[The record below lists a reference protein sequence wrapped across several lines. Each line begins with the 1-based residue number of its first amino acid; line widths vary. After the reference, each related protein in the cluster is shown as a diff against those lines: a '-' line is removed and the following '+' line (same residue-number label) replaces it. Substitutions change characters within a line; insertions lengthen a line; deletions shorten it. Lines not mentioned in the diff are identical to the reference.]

1 MIKSTKAQ
9 PVFDKKMLRRKGR
22 QKKLDKA
29 DYIILAILTIYAV
42 MIIYPFYN
50 AFLISISTEQAY
62 LANAFMLWPKEFS
75 DEAYQT
81 VFTSELLLSGYLIT
95 IYRVVLGVA
104 INLLFTVLAGYVL
117 SRDSFFGKNFVMNL
131 IIVTIFFGGG
141 LIPYYNLILSLGLKN
156 SPLVLILPG
165 AIDTFNMLLV
175 RNYFYSIPK
184 ELEEAAKI
192 DGANDFQTL
201 FRIFVPVA
209 MPVIATVGL
218 FYAVGHWNE
227 WFNSFLFIDEQ
238 SLKPLQ
244 LVLREIIVD
253 TTSSLGPTPSGK
265 PSFTEGV
272 KMASIYFTM
281 LPIMLVYPFVQKHFV
296 RGIMVGAIKG

>member
-1 MIKSTKAQ
+1 MIKSKKPL
-9 PVFDKKMLRRKGR
+9 PVFDKRLLKRRGFS
-22 QKKLDKA
+22 KKLDKI
-29 DYIILAILTIYAV
+29 DYVILVILTIYAGL
-42 MIIYPFYN
+42 IIYPFYN

-75 DEAYQT
+75 AEAYRT
-81 VFTSELLLSGYLIT
+81 VFTSDLLLSGYLIT
-95 IYRVVLGVA
+95 IYRVVLGVT
-104 INLLFTVLAGYVL
+104 INLLFTILAGYVL
-117 SRDSFFGKNFVMNL
+117 SRENFFGKNLVMNI

-192 DGANDFQTL
+192 DGANDVQIL
-201 FRIFVPVA
+201 FKVFVPIA

-227 WFNSFLFIDEQ
+227 WFNSFLFIEEQ

-296 RGIMVGAIKG
+296 RGIMVGALKG

>member
-1 MIKSTKAQ
+1 MINSKKIA
-9 PVFDKKMLRRKGR
+9 PVFDKRLLKRGGFN
-22 QKKLDKA
+22 KKLDKV
-29 DYIILAILTIYAV
+29 DYAILIMLSLYAALIV
-42 MIIYPFYN
+42 YPFYN

-75 DEAYQT
+75 SEAYRT
-81 VFTSELLLSGYLIT
+81 VFTSDLLLSGYLIT
-95 IYRVVLGVA
+95 IYRVVLGVT
-104 INLLFTVLAGYVL
+104 INLVFTILAGYVL
-117 SRDSFFGKNFVMNL
+117 SRENFFGKNILMNL

-156 SPLVLILPG
+156 SPLVLVLPG

-192 DGANDFQTL
+192 DGANDVQIL
-201 FRIFVPVA
+201 LKVFVPIA

-227 WFNSFLFIDEQ
+227 WFNSFLFIEEQ
-238 SLKPLQ
+238 TLKPLQ

-296 RGIMVGAIKG
+296 RGIMVGALKG

>member
-1 MIKSTKAQ
+1 MMKSNKGA
-9 PVFDKKMLRRKGR
+9 PVFDKRLLHRNGRK
-22 QKKLDKA
+22 KKLDKA
-29 DYIILAILTIYAV
+29 DYAILAILSIYAV
-42 MIIYPFYN
+42 LIIYPFYN

-62 LANAFMLWPKEFS
+62 LANSFMLWPKEFS
-75 DEAYQT
+75 TEAYQT
-81 VFTSELLLSGYLIT
+81 VFTSDLLLSGYLIT
-95 IYRVVLGVA
+95 IYRVVLGVT
-104 INLLFTVLAGYVL
+104 INIVFTVLTGYVL
-117 SRDSFFGKNFVMNL
+117 SRDNFFGKNLIMNM

-141 LIPYYNLILSLGLKN
+141 LIPYYNLILSLGFKN
-156 SPLVLILPG
+156 SPLVLIIPG

-175 RNYFYSIPK
+175 RNYFFSIPK

-201 FRIFVPVA
+201 FKIFVPVA

-238 SLKPLQ
+238 ALKPLQ